1 MSAVRGKGAPPL
13 ASKPFAAGI
22 KGAANGSQEVAGLH
36 KAASGV
42 TLHSPL
48 PPSSCSFISGQMR
61 RPSSQGVWELIISFQ
76 DRAGRKRGEEKEQGV
91 NRIIQQEEMEGGME
105 YCVFPSFKIAGAYK
119 KKKKLKVSHA

>member
-22 KGAANGSQEVAGLH
+22 KGAANRSQEVAGFH
-36 KAASGV
+36 KAPSGV

-48 PPSSCSFISGQMR
+48 PPSSCFSVSGQMR

-91 NRIIQQEEMEGGME
+91 EQNNTTGGDGRADGVLCLPQFQNNR
-105 YCVFPSFKIAGAYK
+105 C
-119 KKKKLKVSHA
+119 L